1 MDKQMNL
8 EITDSPIASDDEF
21 IKLKLREYNSQY
33 VEDDGKLLSAYIRN
47 AVGNLIAG
55 LTGKTYYHWLHIE
68 CFWVHESERK
78 NNSGSQL
85 IAAAEAEAI
94 KRGCTG
100 ATLDTFSFQ
109 ALGFYEKH
117 GYSVFGK
124 PRGNF
129 GKHQRYY
136 LEKQLG

>member
-1 MDKQMNL
+1 MNL

-21 IKLKLREYNSQY
+21 IVKKLRDYNSQFI
-33 VEDDGKLLSAYIRN
+33 ENDGKLLSAYIRDTD
-47 AVGNLIAG
+47 GNIVAG
-55 LTGKTYYHWLHIE
+55 LTGKTYYHWLHIDY
-68 CFWVHESERK
+68 FWVLESDRK
-78 NNSGSQL
+78 NQLGSKL
-85 IAAAEAEAI
+85 ICAAEAEAI

-117 GYSVFGK
+117 GYSVFGQ

-136 LEKQLG
+136 LEKQIG